1 MRYHAD
7 AGAQRRLRHSADVH
21 AIEAY
26 DARLHVI
33 EAEEKPD
40 DGALS
45 GAGRAHLWRN
55 KMKKTSAVVLKGSGE
70 HVFYRGA
77 TLRWERSFAE
87 KIDDAA
93 TMSSGN
99 FRDLPTR

>member
-1 MRYHAD
+1 
-7 AGAQRRLRHSADVH
+7 
-21 AIEAY
+21 
-26 DARLHVI
+26 
-33 EAEEKPD
+33 
-40 DGALS
+40 
-45 GAGRAHLWRN
+45 
-55 KMKKTSAVVLKGSGE
+55 MKKTSAVVLKGSGE